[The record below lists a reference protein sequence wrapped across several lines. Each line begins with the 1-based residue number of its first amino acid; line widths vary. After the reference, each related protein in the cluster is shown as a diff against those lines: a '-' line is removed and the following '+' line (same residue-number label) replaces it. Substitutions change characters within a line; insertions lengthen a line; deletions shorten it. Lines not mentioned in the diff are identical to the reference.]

1 MLPPHETYVEPFCG
15 AATLFLAKPP
25 SRVEVLNDLDGE
37 LVNFWRI
44 VKLHS
49 KELVRQLSENL
60 ISRELFDLQ
69 KRAPTFGLT
78 DVQRAARYFYLQR
91 LCYGGRVNAR
101 TFSTSRHRP
110 SGWNPSTLPNQFQSL
125 FKRLERT
132 FIEHLDAVECIRRY
146 DSRGT
151 LFYLNPPYWDIK
163 GYKHNFEPQDFV
175 RLLEALKGL
184 EGKFILSI
192 NDTPEIRRLFG
203 IFTIREITSRYFMG
217 NTNKSPDTRKPLRTE
232 LLIHNLD
239 GK

>member
-1 MLPPHETYVEPFCG
+1 MSPHETYVEPFCG

-49 KELVRQLSENL
+49 PELVRQLSGNL
-60 ISRELFDLQ
+60 ISREVFDLQ
-69 KRAPTFGLT
+69 KRAPTIGLT

-110 SGWNPSTLPNQFQSL
+110 SGWNPATLPNQFQSL

-146 DSRGT
+146 DSKGT
-151 LFYLNPPYWDIK
+151 LFYLDPPYWDIK
-163 GYKHNFEPQDFV
+163 GYKHNFEPHDFV

-184 EGKFILSI
+184 KGKFILSI

-217 NTNKSPDTRKPLRTE
+217 NTNRSPDTRKPLRTE